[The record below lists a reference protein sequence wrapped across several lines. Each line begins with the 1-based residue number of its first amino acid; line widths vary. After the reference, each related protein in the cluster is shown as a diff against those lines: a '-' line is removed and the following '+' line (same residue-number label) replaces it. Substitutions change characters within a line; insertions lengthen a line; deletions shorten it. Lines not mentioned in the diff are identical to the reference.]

1 MRSLFPL
8 FAAAL
13 AAAATPWCAAAE
25 APPDV
30 SALPADAAQQVTV
43 LGHYDNAVGR
53 SDAASEG
60 VIRAQLLRS
69 RPALR
74 PGEVL
79 EFVPGVIVTQH
90 SGDGKANQ
98 YFLRGFNLDHGTDF
112 ATSVDGVPVN
122 MPSHGHGQGYADLNF
137 LIPELVD
144 RIAYRKG
151 PYFARNGD
159 FSNAGSADIRY
170 RRTLDAPT
178 AQGTLGE
185 HGFARLFGGASG
197 DAGGGRQWLGAL
209 ELMRNDGP
217 WTLPERLRKANA
229 VLSLSQRDAQQGWA
243 LSLMGYDA
251 RWNST
256 DQVPQRAIDDGRLGR
271 FDAVD
276 STDGGRTARYSAAG
290 EWHRRDGDDG
300 LRVSAYAMRYRLQ
313 LFSNFTYALDR
324 PEGDQFEQSDRRSVF
339 GLQAAREWDH
349 TLLGHAARAEV
360 GVQLRHDRIRV
371 GLFDTVAR
379 QRAGT
384 TRDDALRE
392 SSLGLYGEHGLQ
404 WTPWLRSLAGLRLDR
419 FDFRVDGLQAANNG
433 RTHDTQA
440 SPKLSLILG
449 PWARTELFVNA
460 GRGFHSNDAR
470 GTTARIDPKSGDST
484 ERVPGLVPGRGW
496 ELGLRTEAVP
506 GLQSSISL
514 WQLES
519 ASELVYVG
527 DAGTT
532 EANRPSTRRGLEWN
546 NRWVP
551 VPWLLLDADLAWT
564 RARFA
569 DAGAADDR
577 IPGAVDRV
585 ASVALTLRDL
595 GPWSASLQWRYL
607 GPRALVE
614 DNSVRAAGSLLA
626 NLRVTRR
633 FGAQHELTLDV
644 FNLLDRRA
652 NDIEYFYASRL
663 PGETLSVEDRHL
675 HPAEPRTVRITWTAR
690 F

>member
-1 MRSLFPL
+1 M
-8 FAAAL
+8 
-13 AAAATPWCAAAE
+13 
-25 APPDV
+25 
-30 SALPADAAQQVTV
+30 
-43 LGHYDNAVGR
+43 
-53 SDAASEG
+53 
-60 VIRAQLLRS
+60 
-69 RPALR
+69 
-74 PGEVL
+74 
-79 EFVPGVIVTQH
+79 
-90 SGDGKANQ
+90 
-98 YFLRGFNLDHGTDF
+98 
-112 ATSVDGVPVN
+112 PVN
-122 MPSHGHGQGYADLNF
+122 MASHGHGQGYADLNF

-170 RRTLDAPT
+170 RRALDAPT
-178 AQGTLGE
+178 AQLTLGE
-185 HGFARLFGGASG
+185 HGFRRLFGGASAALG
-197 DAGGGRQWLGAL
+197 DGLQLLGAL
-209 ELMRNDGP
+209 ELMHNDGP
-217 WTLPERLRKANA
+217 WTLAEGLRKSNG
-229 VLSLSQRDAQQGWA
+229 VLMLSQGDAEDGWSA
-243 LSLMGYDA
+243 SLMGYDA
-251 RWNST
+251 RWRST

-276 STDGGRTARYSAAG
+276 PSDGGRTARYSAAG

-300 LRVSAYAMRYRLQ
+300 LRVSAHAMRYRLQ
-313 LFSNFTYALDR
+313 LFSNFTYALER
-324 PEGDQFEQSDRRSVF
+324 PAQGDQFEQSDRRSVF
-339 GLQAAREWDH
+339 GLQAAQDWGH
-349 TLLGHAARAEV
+349 TLFGRQARAEV
-360 GVQLRHDRIRV
+360 GVQLRHDRINV

-379 QRAGT
+379 QRTGT
-384 TRDDALRE
+384 TRDDAVRE
-392 SSLGLYGEHGLQ
+392 TALGLYGEHGLQ
-404 WTPWLRSLAGLRLDR
+404 WSPWLRSLVGLRLDR
-419 FDFRVDGLQAANNG
+419 FDFRVDGLLAANNG

-449 PWARTELFVNA
+449 PWARTEFFINA

-470 GTTARIDPKSGDST
+470 GTTARVDPRSGETID
-484 ERVPGLVPGRGW
+484 RVPGLVPGRGW
-496 ELGLRTEAVP
+496 ELGLRTEALP
-506 GLQSSISL
+506 GLQSSLAL
-514 WQLES
+514 WQLKS

-546 NRWVP
+546 NRWIP

-569 DAGAADDR
+569 DADAAGDR

-585 ASVALTLRDL
+585 ASVALTVRDL

-633 FGAQHELTLDV
+633 LGAQHELTLDV
-644 FNLLDRRA
+644 FNLFDRHA

-663 PGETLSVEDRHL
+663 PGEAGAVDDRHL
-675 HPAEPRTVRITWTAR
+675 HPAEPRTVRITWLAR